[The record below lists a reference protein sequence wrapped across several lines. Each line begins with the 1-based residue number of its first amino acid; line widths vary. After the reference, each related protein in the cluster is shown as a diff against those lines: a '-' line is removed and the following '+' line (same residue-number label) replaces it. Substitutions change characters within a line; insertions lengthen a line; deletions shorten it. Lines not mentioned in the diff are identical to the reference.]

1 MEVLTLVDRLGLI
14 FGLVA
19 IGFLLVKVKVVSG
32 KDTKVLADIV
42 ILVATPAL
50 MFTSMIGSCDIGP
63 IANYSVLFVAGV
75 FMPLLLIVIAYF
87 AARIMKLGRPKLGVF
102 LCANAFPNTVFI
114 GLPVTVA
121 LYGNETVA
129 SVAVLDFAVTLVFW
143 TIGLALLTDN
153 FKWRGLGSLLN
164 AVLNAPFVVLIIS
177 LLLALAEVKPPSLLL
192 DMGEMIGQIAIPLS
206 LLLIGMTMATFTRAS
221 MEFDKSI
228 GATLFLRHIVSPLIM
243 LLVVYSLPIP
253 ILSKQVL
260 VLQAGLPTMMGVS
273 IVAQAY
279 GKEHGYATSLVVA
292 STIASL
298 VTIPLVAYTLGILL

>member
-1 MEVLTLVDRLGLI
+1 
-14 FGLVA
+14 
-19 IGFLLVKVKVVSG
+19 
-32 KDTKVLADIV
+32 
-42 ILVATPAL
+42 
-50 MFTSMIGSCDIGP
+50 MFVT
-63 IANYSVLFVAGV
+63 GV
-75 FMPLLLIVIAYF
+75 FMPLLLVVIAYF

-121 LYGNETVA
+121 LYGSETVA

-153 FKWRGLGSLLN
+153 FKWRGLGS
-164 AVLNAPFVVLIIS
+164 VLNAPFVVLIIS

-206 LLLIGMTMATFTRAS
+206 LLLIGMTMATFTRTS

-243 LLVVYSLPIP
+243 LLVAYSLPIP

-298 VTIPLVAYTLGILL
+298 MTIPLVAYTLGILL